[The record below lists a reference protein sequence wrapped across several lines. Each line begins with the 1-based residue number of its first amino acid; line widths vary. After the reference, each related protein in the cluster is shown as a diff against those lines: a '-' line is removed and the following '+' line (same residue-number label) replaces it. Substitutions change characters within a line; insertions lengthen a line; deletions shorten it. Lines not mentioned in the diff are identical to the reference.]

1 MLLTNDDSLSYPVQQ
16 FTILHVRM
24 IVLFVF
30 NGVFVFNGGN
40 GHERKCLH
48 ATTPL
53 FLLMLSNNI
62 PSWKIIHT
70 NKLIIKFPNST
81 HEKDENKQLGGLTR
95 IANGPQNY
103 GGY

>member
-24 IVLFVF
+24 IVL
-30 NGVFVFNGGN
+30 FVFNGGN

>member
-24 IVLFVF
+24 IVL
-30 NGVFVFNGGN
+30 FVFNGGN

-70 NKLIIKFPNST
+70 IKLIIKFPNVSI
-81 HEKDENKQLGGLTR
+81 L
-95 IANGPQNY
+95 
-103 GGY
+103 